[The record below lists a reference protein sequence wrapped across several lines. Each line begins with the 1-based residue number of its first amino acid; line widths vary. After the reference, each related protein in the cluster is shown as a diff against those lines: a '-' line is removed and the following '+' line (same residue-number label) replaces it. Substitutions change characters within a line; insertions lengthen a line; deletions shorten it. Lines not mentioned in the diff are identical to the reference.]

1 MTDKKSLTISSVVFE
16 FPKGMTLSDVIKELQ
31 HEDCTHY
38 DDKLITNM
46 RIEFSTVSEEEY
58 NEIKGSFCEVVI
70 ITRFHD

>member
-1 MTDKKSLTISSVVFE
+1 MTNKEPLIISSVVFE
-16 FPKGMTLSDVIKELQ
+16 FPKGTTLSDVIKELQ

-58 NEIKGSFCEVVI
+58 NERSPMK
-70 ITRFHD
+70 

>member
-1 MTDKKSLTISSVVFE
+1 MMTDKEPLTISSVVFE

-38 DDKLITNM
+38 DDRLVSNI

-58 NEIKGSFCEVVI
+58 NEKSPMK
-70 ITRFHD
+70 